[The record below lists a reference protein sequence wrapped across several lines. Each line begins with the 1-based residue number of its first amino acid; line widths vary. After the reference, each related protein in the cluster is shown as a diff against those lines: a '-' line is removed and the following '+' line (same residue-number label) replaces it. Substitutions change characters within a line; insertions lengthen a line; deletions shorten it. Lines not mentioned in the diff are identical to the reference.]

1 MLFDCIEFNE
11 PFRFT
16 DVCADFAFLAMD
28 LEDRGLKCHARRFV
42 SLYLEHTGDYQ
53 ALELLNFYKAY
64 RAMVRAK
71 VALFSLGYQTDAV
84 QRARDP
90 APVPQ
95 LRQPGGKLQRH
106 SLALPGGHPWC
117 LRGRQEPGGH
127 ASGGGLWAPCA
138 CARIS
143 NASVCSAAAGTRQRP
158 VRRRHL

>member
-64 RAMVRAK
+64 RAMVRARLRCS
-71 VALFSLGYQTDAV
+71 ASATRPMPCSA
-84 QRARDP
+84 A
-90 APVPQ
+90 AT
-95 LRQPGGKLQRH
+95 LRQYRNYANLAEATAPFLRFLAVTHGVSAVGKSQVATCVWWR
-106 SLALPGGHPWC
+106 
-117 LRGRQEPGGH
+117 
-127 ASGGGLWAPCA
+127 LWAPCA
-138 CARIS
+138 CARMS
-143 NASVCSAAAGTRQRP
+143 NASVCSASSRNTTGA